1 MAIPTL
7 RKDRS
12 SIRTTRTIRDP
23 LNGTEEDFCEYEK
36 GYSNGHCIKAES
48 GIMMLKIRQ
57 ESSVGVFLYASSSSR
72 SAISRMCQCAD
83 LWLVIYPFGSVALK
97 GSFPLPV
104 AATVAKKDTPD
115 QLICTLI
122 TIGWPKCFSVYS
134 HS

>member
-12 SIRTTRTIRDP
+12 SIGTTRTIRDP

-36 GYSNGHCIKAES
+36 GYSNGHCIKAER
-48 GIMMLKIRQ
+48 GIMTLKIRQ
-57 ESSVGVFLYASSSSR
+57 ESSVGVFLYASSSPR
-72 SAISRMCQCAD
+72 SAIC
-83 LWLVIYPFGSVALK
+83 PFGSVALK

-104 AATVAKKDTPD
+104 AATAAKKDTPD

-122 TIGWPKCFSVYS
+122 TIGWPKCSSVCN